1 MGNVT
6 PDPDFARCRNKKR
19 SGMMQYLFKNCS
31 CRKQLKKLR
40 IFSPGKIF
48 EKNKCSG
55 VEKSYRYATVKAA

>member
-1 MGNVT
+1 
-6 PDPDFARCRNKKR
+6 
-19 SGMMQYLFKNCS
+19 MMQYLFKNCS